1 MDAGRVW
8 VRVGDA
14 IKLREDG
21 ARIHRQV
28 PTNYFPFK
36 VRHAT
41 AATETLTVRLSR
53 ADSTGP
59 ALVPR

>member
-28 PTNYFPFK
+28 PTNNFPFK
-36 VRHAT
+36 VRHANRENG
-41 AATETLTVRLSR
+41 AY
-53 ADSTGP
+53 
-59 ALVPR
+59 

>member
-36 VRHAT
+36 VRHAN
-41 AATETLTVRLSR
+41 RSDRNPNCSSFSR
-53 ADSTGP
+53 
-59 ALVPR
+59 